1 MPRIANRLI
10 LIPRAVDTDRQLL
23 HRFATEGTQDA
34 FAALV
39 RRHAGMVFRVC
50 RRALPTAQDAE
61 DACQA
66 TFLVLARRAA
76 ERWHESVADWL
87 FVTARRVARDARRAA
102 ERRTR
107 RERRVAVPEAVPAL
121 DQLSAREFLLALDE
135 ELERLPPLYRE
146 PLVLYHLEELTRDE
160 IAARL
165 GVPNATVKIRL
176 ERGRARLRT
185 ALTRRGVALSG
196 VLLAVAA
203 THPAGAVPPQ
213 MCAAILAATFGPPP
227 AAVASLARG
236 PIASGPVAKVGAV
249 ACAIAAVVAAALA
262 LGASVSADPPTPGIP
277 APKDR
282 EPGANPT
289 ASADA
294 QGDALPAGAIL
305 RIGTLRYRDGA
316 GTNNAALSPDG
327 KTIATTSESGLTL
340 LDLATG
346 RRTLWIGNSEGP
358 NGFQANGSLL
368 AFAPDGKTLY
378 ALHAPGAVA
387 IAATGSIVG
396 LDPNSGKRLVTFK
409 PPPAPRGPNQPFD
422 YGYTRLWF
430 PTGSAHLVAVRQKS
444 TVLIDPPTGKEIRS
458 LGFAAEAASPSPN
471 GLRLYEVSNNT
482 ITAYDSDGKQARQF
496 EHTAPPEAIGLDPM
510 GTTLAAAD
518 GSEGR
523 IRVWDVA
530 TGQVLNNVVVTSKDK
545 ELPAITVLAITPD
558 RKTLLVGTQ
567 RGVIHRFDI
576 GTGKSLTPIR
586 EHADWVTGLAFID
599 EGRTLVS
606 TSWDHRVCR
615 CDLATGK
622 PLRDPGRYSGHLR
635 LDRSRDGKW
644 IVAADGSGRVELLDA
659 ATGQLVR
666 TLQSAG
672 PPASR
677 LAFAPDGK
685 SVATA
690 HKDAKIRIW
699 EIESGLLAREI
710 EIAPSPKEQPVWFSG
725 LKFAPNSR
733 VVVSSCEPFGTVAFD
748 SATGKRLWAEAKYGA
763 VAFHSDGRTLA
774 VGSRDGKLHLM
785 DAATGKSRASAPAQD
800 TVNDIAVS
808 PDGRVL
814 ATVGHQG
821 LVYLCNPATGE
832 VQKQWQA
839 HTQGHVAWGA
849 SFGPGGIWLAT
860 AGDRTVAIWDVATGT
875 LLRRFEG
882 HTSRAYSVDFAPDG
896 RTVLSSSMDLT
907 GYVWDVRPAPAPGA
921 PRTTAQL
928 WDDLLGEPADAF
940 RAVWLAAADPKAPA
954 VFGEKLP
961 SPRKPDP
968 ERFKKLVGQLADE
981 DFKTREAAEAE
992 LTRFGPPALALAR
1005 TARPGAESP
1014 EVRTRLDVLIRS
1026 WTEGATSPESWR
1038 RRRAVVAMELA
1049 GTPAAV
1055 ELLKRW
1061 AADAPGTVL
1070 SDAASAAVN
1079 RINESKLR

>member
-23 HRFATEGTQDA
+23 QRFATEGTQDA

-107 RERRVAVPEAVPAL
+107 RERRVAVPEAIPAL

-165 GVPNATVKIRL
+165 GVPTATVKIRL
-176 ERGRARLRT
+176 ERGRERLRA

-196 VLLAVAA
+196 AILAVATA
-203 THPAGAVPPQ
+203 HPAGAVYPQ
-213 MCAAILAATFGPPP
+213 MCEAILTAVAGPPRT
-227 AAVASLARG
+227 AVAALARG
-236 PIASGPVAKVGAV
+236 PIASGPVAKVGAG
-249 ACAIAAVVAAALA
+249 ACAVAAVVAAALA
-262 LGASVSADPPTPGIP
+262 LGASVSADPPTPGVP

-282 EPGANPT
+282 EPGAG
-289 ASADA
+289 AAADTEA
-294 QGDALPAGAIL
+294 RDDALPAGARL
-305 RIGTLRYRDGA
+305 RIGTLRYRDGG
-316 GTNNAALSPDG
+316 GTNNATLSPDG
-327 KTIATTSESGLTL
+327 KTVVTTSESGTTL
-340 LDLATG
+340 FDLATG
-346 RRTLWIGNSEGP
+346 RRTLWIGDSGVP
-358 NGFQANGSLL
+358 NGFQSNDSLV

-378 ALHAPGAVA
+378 ALHAPGAIAVA
-387 IAATGSIVG
+387 VTGSIAG
-396 LDPNSGKRLVTFK
+396 FDPTSGKRLVTFK
-409 PPPAPRGPNQPFD
+409 PPPAARGPNQAFD

-444 TVLIDPPTGKEIRS
+444 TVLIDPTTGKEIRS
-458 LGFAAEAASPSPN
+458 LEFAAEVASPSPN

-482 ITAYDSDGKQARQF
+482 ITAYDADGKQVRQF
-496 EHTAPPEAIGLDPM
+496 EHTAPPETIGLDPA
-510 GTTLAAAD
+510 GTTLATTG
-518 GSEGR
+518 GSKGH

-530 TGQVLNNVVVTSKDK
+530 TGNVLNNVTVPGENK
-545 ELPAITVLAITPD
+545 EDTTITALAITPD
-558 RKTLLVGTQ
+558 RKMLLAGTK
-567 RGVIHRFDI
+567 RGSVHRFDI
-576 GTGKSLTPIR
+576 GTGKALTPIQQ
-586 EHADWVTGLAFID
+586 HTHMVTGLAFSD

-606 TSWDHRVCR
+606 TSWDHRIGR
-615 CDLATGK
+615 CDLATGQ
-622 PLRDPGRYSGHLR
+622 PLRDPGGYSGHLW
-635 LDRSRDGKW
+635 LNRSRDGKW
-644 IVAADGSGRVELLDA
+644 IAAADDSGRVELLDA

-666 TLQSAG
+666 ALQSTGSA
-672 PPASR
+672 ASR

-685 SVATA
+685 SVAAA
-690 HKDAKIRIW
+690 HGDAKIRIW
-699 EIESGLLAREI
+699 EIDTGRLSREI
-710 EIAPSPKEQPVWFSG
+710 ELAPAPKEQPVWFSG
-725 LKFAPNSR
+725 LKFAPNGR
-733 VVVSSCEPFGTVAFD
+733 TLISSCQSLGTVAFD
-748 SATGKRLWAEAKYGA
+748 TTTGKRLWAEAKHGA
-763 VAFHSDGRTLA
+763 VAFHGDGQTLA
-774 VGSRDGKLHLM
+774 VGGWDRQLHLL
-785 DAATGKSRASAPAQD
+785 DAATGKSRVSAPLPD
-800 TVNDIAVS
+800 VVDDIAVS

-821 LVYLCNPATGE
+821 IVYLCNPTTGA
-832 VQKQWQA
+832 VQKEWQA
-839 HTQGHVAWGA
+839 HTHGHVAWGA

-882 HTSRAYSVDFAPDG
+882 HTSRAYSVDFAQDG

-928 WDDLLGEPADAF
+928 WDDLLGEPEGAF
-940 RAVWLAAADPKAPA
+940 RAVWLAAANPKAPA

-981 DFKTREAAEAE
+981 DFKTRETAEAE

-1005 TARPGAESP
+1005 TARAGAESP
-1014 EVRTRLDVLIRS
+1014 EVRTRLDALIRS
-1026 WTEGATSPESWR
+1026 WTEAATSPESWR

-1070 SDAASAAVN
+1070 SDAAAAAVT
-1079 RINESKLR
+1079 RINESKPR